1 MALLVLLRRVVL
13 EVQLQPV
20 AMAEGGVVEV
30 AAVREEMELMALI
43 LLLE

>member
-1 MALLVLLRRVVL
+1 VVL

-20 AMAEGGVVEV
+20 AMAVAEGGVVEV
-30 AAVREEMELMALI
+30 AAVREEMELMALV